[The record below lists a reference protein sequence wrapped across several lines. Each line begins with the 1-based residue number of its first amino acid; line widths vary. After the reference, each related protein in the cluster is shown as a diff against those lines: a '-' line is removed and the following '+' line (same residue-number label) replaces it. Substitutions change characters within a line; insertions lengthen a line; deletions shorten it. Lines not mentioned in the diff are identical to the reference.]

1 MSRVFSFQNKFSV
14 LEEQRGSSRQQQKP
28 KPKRRRHMEAFPQLP
43 GSTKNVHTSSRD
55 TQLSYINLIP
65 SLHEWKM
72 KNVTKPK
79 DSYASKP
86 HYASTSEEE
95 EEENYNAFNR
105 VWCVEKDKKII
116 FDSDLY
122 PEEDTDSFTYESD
135 NDY

>member
-28 KPKRRRHMEAFPQLP
+28 KRRRHMEAFPRLP
-43 GSTKNVHTSSRD
+43 GSIKRVNTSSKE

-72 KNVTKPK
+72 KNVTKSK

-86 HYASTSEEE
+86 YDASTSEEE

-105 VWCVEKDKKII
+105 VWCVEKDKKIV